1 MSACIF
7 MMGKSGTDLAIQISK
22 LWRKNTNLY
31 GELLQV
37 GDAGVHLLHEHLELG
52 DGLGVGQLLGVW
64 RPGAAEEHV
73 QERPDPDLPL
83 DLLVALEGV
92 LSGVKGYLIF

>member
-1 MSACIF
+1 MR
-7 MMGKSGTDLAIQISK
+7 KSNSK
-22 LWRKNTNLY
+22 LWRENTNLD
-31 GELLQV
+31 GELLEV

-52 DGLGVGQLLGVW
+52 DRLGVGELLRVE
-64 RPGAAEEHV
+64 RPWAAEEHV

-92 LSGVKGYLIF
+92 LREKGQLKVKDEGQKVA